1 MATVI
6 KLTPSRQPLL
16 NANGFCRAFPFY
28 VQLDKQLHIVQIGR
42 SMEKIIG
49 PIEHRIHVNNVFQ
62 VLYPKNMGTYEDLQR
77 NIGETLT
84 LVSCTGNIITF
95 RGYPEQGEDNT
106 LLLLL
111 TPVLQSQAEQQDAGL
126 SFSDFAK
133 HDISADT
140 LLLTQTTRMS
150 ALDAERISM
159 RLRHRS
165 EQLNSI
171 LELNIHGV
179 VFFDSE
185 QSILHVNSAFLEIL
199 GLKRADAL
207 DMCLAD
213 LDAWLLALSDKDAG
227 DCPSLT
233 VLRETYESE
242 KLQTTL
248 HLARP
253 RSRIIRLV
261 CAHSSDGGTVYY
273 LRDITHETEVDRMK
287 SEFLAAAAHELRTP
301 MVSIFGF
308 SELLIHRKFKEEQ
321 RTDMLQTIHRQSG
334 LLVKMVN
341 ELLDLARIESRRGL
355 DLQIQS
361 HSLRELIENCVKGL
375 MRVDTDRQVNV
386 ATVPNVSVMIDPEKM
401 QLAINNLLNNAFKYS
416 PQGGS
421 VTLHAYIDNIGTEP
435 LAVIEI
441 SDRGIGMSPTQLDK
455 AFERFYRADE
465 SGNIPGTGLGLSM
478 VKEIAE
484 LHKGSI
490 KLTSEMG
497 VGTVAILGI
506 PLAALPNAAD
516 LTELTSHI
524 KKEIQ

>member
-185 QSILHVNSAFLEIL
+185 QSILHVNSAFLEML
-199 GLKRADAL
+199 G
-207 DMCLAD
+207 
-213 LDAWLLALSDKDAG
+213 
-227 DCPSLT
+227 
-233 VLRETYESE
+233 
-242 KLQTTL
+242 
-248 HLARP
+248 
-253 RSRIIRLV
+253 
-261 CAHSSDGGTVYY
+261 
-273 LRDITHETEVDRMK
+273 
-287 SEFLAAAAHELRTP
+287 
-301 MVSIFGF
+301 
-308 SELLIHRKFKEEQ
+308 
-321 RTDMLQTIHRQSG
+321 
-334 LLVKMVN
+334 
-341 ELLDLARIESRRGL
+341 
-355 DLQIQS
+355 
-361 HSLRELIENCVKGL
+361 
-375 MRVDTDRQVNV
+375 
-386 ATVPNVSVMIDPEKM
+386 
-401 QLAINNLLNNAFKYS
+401 
-416 PQGGS
+416 
-421 VTLHAYIDNIGTEP
+421 
-435 LAVIEI
+435 
-441 SDRGIGMSPTQLDK
+441 
-455 AFERFYRADE
+455 
-465 SGNIPGTGLGLSM
+465 
-478 VKEIAE
+478 
-484 LHKGSI
+484 
-490 KLTSEMG
+490 
-497 VGTVAILGI
+497 
-506 PLAALPNAAD
+506 
-516 LTELTSHI
+516 
-524 KKEIQ
+524 

>member
-1 MATVI
+1 MAAIV
-6 KLTPSRQPLL
+6 KLKLSQQPFL
-16 NANGFCRAFPFY
+16 NANGFSRAFPFY
-28 VQLDKQLHIVQIGR
+28 VQLDEQLHIVQLGR
-42 SMEKIIG
+42 SMQKIVG
-49 PIEHRIHVNNVFQ
+49 PIEHRIHLNNVFQ
-62 VLYPKNMGTYEDLQR
+62 VLCPKNMDTYEDLQR
-77 NIGETLT
+77 NVGETLT
-84 LVSCTGNIITF
+84 LVSCTGEGVTF
-95 RGYPEQGEDNT
+95 RGCPEQGENNT

-111 TPVLQSQAEQQDAGL
+111 TPILQSYAEQQDAGL

-133 HDISADT
+133 HDAAADT
-140 LLLTQTTRMS
+140 LLLAQTTRMS

-165 EQLNSI
+165 EQLSSI

-185 QSILHVNSAFLEIL
+185 QTILHVNSAFLEIL

-207 DMCLAD
+207 DMCLTD
-213 LDAWLLALSDKDAG
+213 LDAWLLDLSDKDTG
-227 DCPSLT
+227 DCPSLA

-253 RSRIIRLV
+253 RSRIIRLA
-261 CAHSSDGGTVYY
+261 CAHSPDGGTVYY

-308 SELLIHRKFKEEQ
+308 SELLIHRKFTEEQ
-321 RTDMLQTIHRQSG
+321 RADMLRTIHRQSG

-355 DLQIQS
+355 DLKIQS
-361 HSLRELIENCVKGL
+361 HSLHELIENSVKGL
-375 MRVDTDRQVNV
+375 MRTDTDRQVNV

-401 QLAINNLLNNAFKYS
+401 QLAINNLLSNAFKYS
-416 PQGGS
+416 PQGGA
-421 VTLHAYIDNIGTEP
+421 VTLNVHIDTVGAEP
-435 LAVIEI
+435 FAVIEI
-441 SDRGIGMSPTQLDK
+441 SDQGIGMSPEQLDK
-455 AFERFYRADE
+455 AFERFYRADA

-484 LHKGSI
+484 LHKGRI
-490 KLTSEMG
+490 KLTSKMG

-506 PLAALPNAAD
+506 PLAALPNAGD
-516 LTELTSHI
+516 LTELASHI